1 MTACIYPAK
10 FDYSRTGLRSV
21 LLLSLAALMAVSAL
35 AQTGKTS
42 SQPTNQPTNQP
53 AGARASSV
61 EVTLFAGAS
70 ATNGKEKETD
80 SSRLEVKNGFPYGG
94 RIAYNFTEHHAVEFT
109 VANPL
114 SVYANYVYN
123 FSPLRGRWVPYLTA
137 GVGASRFGVEPGD
150 VAGVP
155 DVNLNTQDSGPDRR
169 QTAFTGNFGGGVKY
183 LLTNRI
189 ALRFDA
195 RDVVGRFNATF
206 ANVTGAPGGIVKA
219 QRTINDFQITGGIV
233 FRFGGK

>member
-1 MTACIYPAK
+1 MTASIYPAN
-10 FDYSRTGLRSV
+10 FDYRQAGLRTV
-21 LLLSLAALMAVSAL
+21 LLLILAAVMAVSAP
-35 AQTGKTS
+35 AQTGKS
-42 SQPTNQPTNQP
+42 VSQP
-53 AGARASSV
+53 AGAGSI
-61 EVTLFAGAS
+61 EVTAFAGVS
-70 ATNGKEKETD
+70 ATNGNGKEKETD

-137 GVGASRFGVEPGD
+137 GVGGSRFGVEPGD
-150 VAGVP
+150 DADAP
-155 DVNLNTQDSGPDRR
+155 DGNTQDSGPDRR

-183 LLTNRI
+183 LLTERL
-189 ALRFDA
+189 ALRCDA
-195 RDVVGRFNATF
+195 RDVAGRFNATF
-206 ANVTGAPGGIVKA
+206 ANATGGLVKA
-219 QRTINDFQITGGIV
+219 QRTINDFQVTGGMV